1 MTQEATN
8 LQIQLNK
15 VKKLIPNLQAG
26 DTSLDDMLSEII
38 EQTEQR
44 LLIRLS
50 GAVDSVPD
58 ALEYVVTNVSLA
70 RYNRIADEG
79 KTSASVDGETNVYA
93 DNDFEPYEDEIQAW
107 LNAQADPDGQIS
119 RGRVRFL

>member
-1 MTQEATN
+1 MEATS

-15 VKKLIPNLQAG
+15 VKTLIPNLQAG
-26 DTSLDDMLSEII
+26 DTNLDAMLSEII
-38 EQTEQR
+38 EQVEQR

-93 DNDFEPYEDEIQAW
+93 GNDFEPYEDEIQAW
-107 LNAQADPDGQIS
+107 LDAQENADGQIS

>member
-1 MTQEATN
+1 MEATS

-26 DTSLDDMLSEII
+26 DTSLDAMLSEII
-38 EQTEQR
+38 EQVEQR

-50 GAVDSVPD
+50 GAAVAVPE
-58 ALEYVVTNVSLA
+58 ALSFVVTDVTLA
-70 RYNRIADEG
+70 RYNRIANEG
-79 KTSASVDGETNVYA
+79 MSSTSVDGESLVFDA
-93 DNDFEPYEDEIQAW
+93 SLFDPYEDDIQGW
-107 LNAQADPDGQIS
+107 LDAQADPDGNIR

>member
-1 MTQEATN
+1 MEATS

-15 VKKLIPNLQAG
+15 VKTLIPNLQAG
-26 DTSLDDMLSEII
+26 DTSLDAMLSEII
-38 EQTEQR
+38 EQVEQR

-107 LNAQADPDGQIS
+107 LDAQENADGQIS

>member
-1 MTQEATN
+1 MEATS

-15 VKKLIPNLQAG
+15 VKTLIPNLQAG
-26 DTSLDDMLSEII
+26 DTSLDAMLSEII
-38 EQTEQR
+38 EQVEQR

-50 GAVDSVPD
+50 GAVDAVPD

-93 DNDFEPYEDEIQAW
+93 GNDFEPYEDEIQAW
-107 LNAQADPDGQIS
+107 LDAQENADGQIS

>member
-1 MTQEATN
+1 MEATS

-26 DTSLDDMLSEII
+26 DTSLDAMLSEII

-50 GAVDSVPD
+50 GAAETVPE
-58 ALEYVVTNVSLA
+58 ALSFVVTDVSLA
-70 RYNRIADEG
+70 RYNRIANEG
-79 KTSASVDGETNVYA
+79 MSSTSVDGESLVFDA
-93 DNDFEPYEDEIQAW
+93 SLFEPYEEDIQGW
-107 LNAQADPDGQIS
+107 LDAQADPDGTIH